1 MQMKLWSLGFGGA
14 EASVCSFFLHCLIS
28 KLYIYDANANR
39 QSATEINM
47 ILLSI
52 HATDA
57 ICTIFFGMMFSRTM
71 ESNDC
76 SNIND
81 TFDFSWKATQNIKEV
96 PLISILKKISSFKT
110 SKLLRCWLTYVRLWE
125 EWLTVILPQR
135 TVYFRDLH
143 NAAEGTDCHKEIFY
157 IIF

>member
-1 MQMKLWSLGFGGA
+1 MKLWSLGFGGA
-14 EASVCSFFLHCLIS
+14 EASVCSFFLHCVIS
-28 KLYIYDANANR
+28 KLYIYDANASR

-57 ICTIFFGMMFSRTM
+57 ICTIFFGMMFSKTM

-81 TFDFSWKATQNIKEV
+81 T
-96 PLISILKKISSFKT
+96 LISAEKQPKT
-110 SKLLRCWLTYVRLWE
+110 SKKYHYYQFWRKSAHLRHQKCE
-125 EWLTVILPQR
+125 
-135 TVYFRDLH
+135 D
-143 NAAEGTDCHKEIFY
+143 TDWPMSDYKKND
-157 IIF
+157 